1 MRTHFVHRAGI
12 LASALALISSVMV
25 VRTASAFT
33 PAVPPGCSASI
44 TTTFTNSTPVVI
56 PTGPAVVTS
65 TITVTGIDPY
75 LWDLDLQT
83 FLTHTFAGD
92 LDITLQSPAGTIV
105 TLTTDNG
112 SGNDNVF
119 TGTVW
124 DDDAN
129 PAGQV
134 PYATNN
140 GLVTDHAY
148 VNLTLA
154 SPLVPEEALGAFI
167 GEDPNGNWVITIS
180 DDLAGDG
187 GSLDSWSLM
196 LTTIPASPTLNSA
209 TFTNNSPTAIP
220 AGPAV
225 VSSTLN
231 VSGAIPFL
239 ADVNLITNITH
250 TFAADLD
257 ITLQSPAGT
266 IVTLTTDNGIGNDN
280 VFNGTVWDDDANPA
294 GQVPYTTN
302 NGLVT
307 DHAYVDLTLASP
319 LVPEEAMSAFIGEN
333 PNGNWIITISDD
345 LAGDG
350 GSLDSWS
357 LNLTMANCLPVTVNQ
372 AASQADPTNASP
384 ILFTA
389 VFGEPINKATF
400 TAADVTLGGTAGAT
414 TVVITETA
422 PNDGTTFEISASGMS
437 VDGTVTASI
446 TANTVQDPLGGN
458 NSASTSTDNEV
469 TLVLPATVTGV
480 NSPVADGFYT
490 VGATIPITVTFSKP
504 VTITGA
510 GTPQLTIE
518 TGPTD
523 AVADYLAGSGSA
535 TLTFTYTVQAGE
547 RSPDLDYAGTNA
559 LALNGAIIRD
569 AGGFDA
575 ILTLPAP
582 AGAGSL
588 AGNKAIVIDTIN
600 PVIVAGPNTVPA
612 NGAVLTSGINTL
624 TVQFN
629 KDVVHDGGVNA
640 ANNPANY
647 LLVEDGPNNIF
658 NTSACG
664 PLPAFGPKPD
674 DIAIL
679 VDSVTYD
686 PATFVATLSVNGGV
700 LLPDGRYSL
709 FVCGTT
715 SILDPVGNELNGGAD
730 SVIIFTVTTPAPAVV
745 PATGFPVGRETRL
758 PVQPADMAYADLGD
772 LWLEIP
778 QLGVKM
784 PIVGVPQANGTWDV
798 SWLGKNAGWLNGSAF
813 PTWNG
818 NSVLTGHVWNADN
831 SAGPFARLNTLWW
844 GDRIIVHAEGG
855 EYVYEVRSVQQ
866 ISPGNT
872 AAMLK
877 HEDLQWLT
885 LVTCRAYDQ
894 ASNTYKYR
902 LLVRA
907 VLIEV
912 K

>member
-1 MRTHFVHRAGI
+1 MRAHFIRRAGI
-12 LASALALISSVMV
+12 LASVLALLSSVMV
-25 VRTASAFT
+25 VRPVSASA
-33 PAVPPGCSASI
+33 PAVPPGCSAAS
-44 TTTFTNSTPVVI
+44 TTNFTNGTPVAI
-56 PTGPAVVTS
+56 PTGPAVVSS
-65 TITVTGIDPY
+65 TITVSGLGLY
-75 LWDLDLQT
+75 LWDVDMEF
-83 FLTHTFAGD
+83 FLTHTLSAD

-105 TLTTDNG
+105 TLTSDNG
-112 SGNDNVF
+112 SSNDNVF
-119 TGTVW
+119 TGTLWDDDADPAGQVPYTLGRAMATDHTYVNQTLASPLVPEEALSAFIGEDPNGDWVLTISDDLAGDGGSLDSWSLTLTTLPASPTLNSATSTNNTPTSIPSGPAVVSSTINVSGAQPFLADVNLITNLTHTFAADLDITLQSPTGTIVTLTTDNGIGNDNVFNGTLW

-134 PYATNN
+134 PYTTNN

-167 GEDPNGNWVITIS
+167 GEDPNGTWV
-180 DDLAGDG
+180 
-187 GSLDSWSLM
+187 M
-196 LTTIPASPTLNSA
+196 
-209 TFTNNSPTAIP
+209 
-220 AGPAV
+220 
-225 VSSTLN
+225 
-231 VSGAIPFL
+231 
-239 ADVNLITNITH
+239 
-250 TFAADLD
+250 
-257 ITLQSPAGT
+257 
-266 IVTLTTDNGIGNDN
+266 
-280 VFNGTVWDDDANPA
+280 
-294 GQVPYTTN
+294 
-302 NGLVT
+302 
-307 DHAYVDLTLASP
+307 
-319 LVPEEAMSAFIGEN
+319 
-333 PNGNWIITISDD
+333 TISDD

-357 LNLTMANCLPVTVNQ
+357 LNLTLANCLPVAVNQ
-372 AASQADPTNASP
+372 AATQADPTNSSP

-389 VFGEPINKATF
+389 VFGLPINTATF
-400 TAADVTLGGTAGAT
+400 TAPDVTLGGTAGAT
-414 TVVITETA
+414 TAVITEIA
-422 PNDGTTFEISASGMS
+422 PNNGTAFEISVSGMS

-446 TANTVQDPLGGN
+446 AANAIQDTLGGN
-458 NSASTSTDNEV
+458 NSPSSSTDNEV

-480 NSPVADGFYT
+480 SSPAADGFYT
-490 VGATIPITVTFSKP
+490 VGASIPITVTFNKP
-504 VTITGA
+504 VTITGP
-510 GTPQLTIE
+510 GTPRLTLE
-518 TGPTD
+518 TGLTD
-523 AVADYLAGSGSA
+523 AIAGYVAGSGSA

-547 RSPDLDYAGTNA
+547 MSPDLDYAGTNA

-600 PVIVAGPNTVPA
+600 PVVVAGPNTVPA
-612 NGAVLTSGINTL
+612 NGSVLTGDINTL

-629 KDVVHDGGVNA
+629 KDVVHDGSADA
-640 ANNPANY
+640 ANNTANY
-647 LLVEDGPNNIF
+647 LLVEDGPTNIF

-664 PLPAFGPKPD
+664 PLPAFGPQPD
-674 DIAIL
+674 DAVIL
-679 VDSVTYD
+679 VDSVAYD
-686 PATFVATLSVNGGV
+686 PATFVATLSINGGV
-700 LLPDGRYSL
+700 PLPDGRYSL

-730 SVIIFTVTTPAPAVV
+730 SVITFTVTTPAPAVV
-745 PATGFPVGRETRL
+745 PATGFPVGQDTSL

-784 PIVGVPQANGTWDV
+784 PIVGVPQTNGTWDV
-798 SWLGKNAGWLNGSAF
+798 SWLGKNAGWLDGSAF

-818 NSVLTGHVWNADN
+818 NSVLTGHAWNADN
-831 SAGPFARLNTLWW
+831 TAGPFARVNTLWW
-844 GDRIIVHAEGG
+844 GDRIVVHAGGG